1 MNIVLVEPKIPQNTG
16 NIGRLCA
23 ATGSKLHLVGELGF
37 RTDDK
42 YLKRAGLDYWKFLD
56 VTYHKDFAAFEKTCA
71 GGNMYMLTTKGNKFY
86 SEASFAPDD
95 YLVFGSETTGL
106 SEEIRDKYSDNCLKI
121 PIIDEARSLNLGNCV
136 GILLFE
142 SLRQC
147 GFPHIKGISINS
159 G

>member
-23 ATGSKLHLVGELGF
+23 ATGSRLHLVGELGF
-37 RTDDK
+37 STDDK

-56 VTYHKDFAAFEKTCA
+56 VTYHKDFAAFEKTRA
-71 GGNMYMLTTKGNKFY
+71 AGNMYLLTTKGKKCY
-86 SEASFAPDD
+86 SEASFKPDD
-95 YLVFGSETTGL
+95 YLVFGSETVGL
-106 SEEIRDKYSDNCLKI
+106 SEDIRNKYSEGCLRI

-142 SLRQC
+142 ALRQC
-147 GFPHIKGISINS
+147 GFPHIKET
-159 G
+159 

>member
-23 ATGSKLHLVGELGF
+23 ATGSRLHLVGELGF
-37 RTDDK
+37 STDDK

-56 VTYHKDFAAFEKTCA
+56 VTYHKDFETFEKSRSA
-71 GGNMYMLTTKGNKFY
+71 GNMYLLTTKSKKFY
-86 SEASFAPDD
+86 NEASFKPED
-95 YLVFGSETTGL
+95 YLVFGSETVGL
-106 SEEIRDKYSDNCLKI
+106 SEEIRSRYSENCLRI

-142 SLRQC
+142 GLRQC
-147 GFPHIKGISINS
+147 GFPHIKTQL
-159 G
+159 